1 MTYRINT
8 LHWKFIVEEGSA
20 TTDHWE
26 IVERYTICGDTV
38 PRLFDTAR
46 QAEEFID
53 LQLDLQLE
61 LDKARRE
68 TAKRLERFTAG
79 NPPRIYP

>member
-20 TTDHWE
+20 TKDPWE
-26 IVERYTICGDTV
+26 IVERYTRCGDKV

-53 LQLDLQLE
+53 LQLE
-61 LDKARRE
+61 LDKVRRE
-68 TAKRLERFTAG
+68 ASKRLERFTAG